1 MAINKVVYNGN
12 TLIDISDTTANAN
25 NVLDGE
31 IFYDNG
37 GNRTVGNLTL
47 VEEDPIFSQ
56 SVASNITSND
66 INNWNNKSNFSGNY
80 NDLTNK
86 PTIPTVPT
94 NVSAFTNDAG
104 YLTEHQDISGKQDTL
119 VSGTNIKTINN
130 NSLLGS
136 GDITISGGEPT
147 EVQINGTNITSSGIA
162 NILTEGNY
170 ENNNKL
176 VTKTYADT
184 KVSKTVNNNTIT
196 GIINNSGTI
205 NLTSIDTTRGMTVM
219 EIFYNKIYFANELGN
234 GVKVT
239 GILTPTEDNDAVN
252 KKYVD
257 DIVGDIES
265 ILGGI

>member
-1 MAINKVVYNGN
+1 M
-12 TLIDISDTTANAN
+12 
-25 NVLDGE
+25 
-31 IFYDNG
+31 
-37 GNRTVGNLTL
+37 
-47 VEEDPIFSQ
+47 
-56 SVASNITSND
+56 
-66 INNWNNKSNFSGNY
+66 
-80 NDLTNK
+80 
-86 PTIPTVPT
+86 
-94 NVSAFTNDAG
+94 
-104 YLTEHQDISGKQDTL
+104 
-119 VSGTNIKTINN
+119 
-130 NSLLGS
+130 
-136 GDITISGGEPT
+136 
-147 EVQINGTNITSSGIA
+147 
-162 NILTEGNY
+162 TEGNY
-170 ENNNKL
+170 GNNNKL

-205 NLTSIDTTRGMTVM
+205 NLTSIDATRGMTVM